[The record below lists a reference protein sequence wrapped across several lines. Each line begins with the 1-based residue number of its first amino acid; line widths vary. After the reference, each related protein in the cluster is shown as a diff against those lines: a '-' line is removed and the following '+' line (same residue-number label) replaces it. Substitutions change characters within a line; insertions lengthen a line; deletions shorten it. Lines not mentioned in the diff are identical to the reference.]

1 MDAKYIQRKS
11 YPSPK
16 KNPHVLPQ
24 GKLVFAGGQNP
35 PRLSLLQKFK
45 KDTLPLSPLAS
56 LHEKP
61 LSLSPYIFWQTHPEH
76 TLPLSFLPLVSVH
89 NKSLSLSL
97 KALFVQTHP
106 VQQKTIIRMKII
118 VVRNP
123 LWFRKHTVSACWT
136 MSIQGVDCDGFF
148 FPCDFYPSVNKN
160 IKVLL
165 KREQRSRGK
174 RGIL

>member
-1 MDAKYIQRKS
+1 MKRKKYYRERGRMDAKYIQRKS

-61 LSLSPYIFWQTHPEH
+61 LSLSLH
-76 TLPLSFLPLVSVH
+76 TFFDKPTPNKRYLSLSYLLFLYTI
-89 NKSLSLSL
+89 NLSLSL

-123 LWFRKHTVSACWT
+123 WWFRKHTVSACWT

-148 FPCDFYPSVNKN
+148 FPVIFILPW
-160 IKVLL
+160 IKT
-165 KREQRSRGK
+165 
-174 RGIL
+174 

>member
-61 LSLSPYIFWQTHPEH
+61 LSLSLH
-76 TLPLSFLPLVSVH
+76 TFFDKPTPNKRYLSLSYLLFLYTINL
-89 NKSLSLSL
+89 SLSLS
-97 KALFVQTHP
+97 
-106 VQQKTIIRMKII
+106 
-118 VVRNP
+118 
-123 LWFRKHTVSACWT
+123 KHFLYKPIPFSKKQSYVW
-136 MSIQGVDCDGFF
+136 
-148 FPCDFYPSVNKN
+148 K
-160 IKVLL
+160 
-165 KREQRSRGK
+165 
-174 RGIL
+174 